1 MRIHRTTWI
10 ALPVLVLVI
19 AGTGTGWWGYQ
30 QYLGRQALAVQVT
43 NSYNAAFH
51 GLTSNLEQIHQQ
63 LGEVMVSADPAII
76 TTHMQDVARLSF
88 AANTEAAR
96 LPAPAFP
103 EGQIQTFTM
112 DLGKQAEQDAVHPA
126 PTPTLRKQVLTA
138 WTETGKMLTVLHQVD
153 LTNHGNSLQ
162 QTGLWRGKTQTSALP
177 TFVGS
182 LQQLDAAGPSQAPT
196 KTARATSTP
205 MSKAKVGRSFA
216 GFVRLQATQ
225 GWQIHTLPGTTE
237 AAYSINGQTQDGAVY
252 GSLSK
257 NLQVLSFHN
266 ERAIA
271 QGPAKVSVA
280 DARDHAQAWLKSR
293 GLAPASLTDTAT
305 FDHTAYFTFSPE
317 LSGLPVL
324 DQPMVVQ
331 VALDRGDVIG
341 YSGGPFEKNRFQAL
355 PSRRYSV
362 SQLQRKL
369 SPQFA
374 VAESRQAIALD
385 SSERPQ
391 PAVAF
396 YGTSQRETYCVV
408 VNAHSGKEMRVT
420 QLTNHT

>member
-10 ALPVLVLVI
+10 ALPVLALVV

-88 AANTEAAR
+88 AANTDAAR

-103 EGQIQTFTM
+103 DGQIQAFTM
-112 DLGKQAEQDAVHPA
+112 DLGKQAEQDAVHP
-126 PTPTLRKQVLTA
+126 TPSASLRKQVLSA

-153 LTNHGNSLQ
+153 LTNHGSTVQ
-162 QTGLWRGKTQTSALP
+162 PTGLWKGKTQAAALP
-177 TFVGS
+177 SFVAS
-182 LQQLDAAGPSQAPT
+182 LQQLDAAGSTPT
-196 KTARATSTP
+196 PNKTTHTTSVP
-205 MSKAKVGRSFA
+205 MSKAKVGRSFTQ
-216 GFVRLQATQ
+216 FVGLQAVQ
-225 GWQIHTLPGTTE
+225 GWQIHRLPRSTE
-237 AAYSINGQTQDGAVY
+237 AAYSVNGKTQEGTVY
-252 GSLSK
+252 GSVSN
-257 NLQVLSFHN
+257 NLQVLSFHS

-271 QGPAKVSVA
+271 QGSAKVSVA

-293 GLAPASLTDTAT
+293 GLTPASLTDTAT

-341 YSGGPFEKNRFQAL
+341 YSGGAFEKNRFQAL
-355 PSRRYSV
+355 PSRQYSV
-362 SQLQRKL
+362 SQLQHRL
-369 SPQFA
+369 SSQFV
-374 VAESRQAIALD
+374 VAESRQVIALD

-408 VNAHSGKEMRVT
+408 VNAHTGKEMRIT